1 MSSGRRILITGASRG
16 LGLALAEHY
25 LNAGDMV
32 FGCSRQAPDLSHPA
46 YSHFC
51 MDVTEESAVAMIFAS
66 LRGSGGLDILINNAG
81 VSSMNP
87 VALTPLSTARRI
99 VEVNFLGAFLFTRGA
114 VRLLR
119 NSEHG
124 RIVNI
129 TTIAVPLG
137 LEGEAVYAASKGALE
152 VFTRV
157 VAKEVGQFGITCNA
171 VGPAPVDTRL
181 TRQVPPDKIDA
192 LIAQQAIR
200 LHAEPRDVINVVDFF
215 LRPESRLVTA
225 QVLYLGGFG

>member
-1 MSSGRRILITGASRG
+1 
-16 LGLALAEHY
+16 
-25 LNAGDMV
+25 
-32 FGCSRQAPDLSHPA
+32 
-46 YSHFC
+46 
-51 MDVTEESAVAMIFAS
+51 MDVTEESAVATIFAS